1 MTALAPFLSGL
12 PAGPRLA
19 LFLGK
24 ENAYMNNQNNN
35 LKGDKTK
42 DASIT
47 KKIGD
52 AVEKFGDKVEHAG
65 MKKLGDAIE
74 SLGDKIEHSGDKS
87 KVVNKDRKT
96 A

>member
-1 MTALAPFLSGL
+1 
-12 PAGPRLA
+12 
-19 LFLGK
+19 
-24 ENAYMNNQNNN
+24 MNNQNNN